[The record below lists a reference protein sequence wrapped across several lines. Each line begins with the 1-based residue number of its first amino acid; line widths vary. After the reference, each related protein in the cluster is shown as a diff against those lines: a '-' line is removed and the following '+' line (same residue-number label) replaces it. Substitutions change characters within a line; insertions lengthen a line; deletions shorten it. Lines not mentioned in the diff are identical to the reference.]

1 MKKILASLLASAFLV
16 TGFAMATA
24 SAKAGDPH
32 EMSTKTVHAKLTPKP
47 KTHATVHAHKTPKP
61 NFYYQFGKR
70 HQTIMRKSKP
80 KPKSKAITNGGDYGK
95 HHKTI
100 AKPKPKATHKP

>member
-47 KTHATVHAHKTPKP
+47 KTHATTISTGWNKPKAKP
-61 NFYYQFGKR
+61 KR
-70 HQTIMRKSKP
+70 NAINSGAIKP
-80 KPKSKAITNGGDYGK
+80 KPKPKAITNGGDYGK

>member
-47 KTHATVHAHKTPKP
+47 KTHATTVISTGWNKPKAKP
-61 NFYYQFGKR
+61 KR
-70 HQTIMRKSKP
+70 NAINSGAIKP
-80 KPKSKAITNGGDYGK
+80 KPKAITNGGDYGK